1 VTVTGEVVIV
11 AGCVVEAAV
20 CVVVVAA
27 DSGGRWSFRGSGGGR
42 GGRGASERSRCR
54 RGRQRGRRRCAWNEA
69 RIASCVS
76 ARRKHQTDTGQAVAA
91 KHFGP
96 SIDRSIDRSLTSV
109 VFAAAAARG
118 SESAIGHV
126 SGWTVNERAVSGMLS
141 GAFGALSHIGHRIDA
156 RLTNETKPTDRLD
169 SRFTNEHVT
178 RTVPFADAT
187 QADRRR
193 RRIGTLRPF
202 DARRRPKEKCYFE
215 RKVVGS

>member
-1 VTVTGEVVIV
+1 MTGTGEVVTA

-20 CVVVVAA
+20 CVVAVAGTVVVVVASVAVVVAA
-27 DSGGRWSFRGSGGGR
+27 EVVVPVNGTGVVVVGSAAVVVVPGTKQ
-42 GGRGASERSRCR
+42 ESRAVC
-54 RGRQRGRRRCAWNEA
+54 QQDVNTKQTPTPGRRSPRN
-69 RIASCVS
+69 SSV
-76 ARRKHQTDTGQAVAA
+76 
-91 KHFGP
+91 
-96 SIDRSIDRSLTSV
+96 DRSIDRSLTSV

-202 DARRRPKEKCYFE
+202 DARRRPKEKC
-215 RKVVGS
+215 

>member
-1 VTVTGEVVIV
+1 VVVVGASV
-11 AGCVVEAAV
+11 A
-20 CVVVVAA
+20 VVVAA
-27 DSGGRWSFRGSGGGR
+27 EVVVPVNGAGVVVVGSAAVVVVPGTKQ
-42 GGRGASERSRCR
+42 ESRAVC
-54 RGRQRGRRRCAWNEA
+54 QQDVNTKQTPGRRSPPNT
-69 RIASCVS
+69 SV
-76 ARRKHQTDTGQAVAA
+76 H
-91 KHFGP
+91 
-96 SIDRSIDRSLTSV
+96 RSIARSLTSV

-202 DARRRPKEKCYFE
+202 DARRRPKEKC
-215 RKVVGS
+215 

>member
-91 KHFGP
+91 KQFGR
-96 SIDRSIDRSLTSV
+96 SIDRSIAYFGRVCS
-109 VFAAAAARG
+109 G
-118 SESAIGHV
+118 SGPRF
-126 SGWTVNERAVSGMLS
+126 T
-141 GAFGALSHIGHRIDA
+141 IGHRA
-156 RLTNETKPTDRLD
+156 RVRLDGERASGVRHVIWSVWRAESHRSPHRRSSHKRNETDGPAGLEIHKRTRHPHCAVCRRD
-169 SRFTNEHVT
+169 S
-178 RTVPFADAT
+178 
-187 QADRRR
+187 
-193 RRIGTLRPF
+193 
-202 DARRRPKEKCYFE
+202 
-215 RKVVGS
+215 S